1 MATAQTLIDR
11 ACRLVGAVA
20 SGESASTDETA
31 DFLIALNAMIESWNL
46 DRLAIYAISDVT
58 KVLTASDG
66 SYTIGSGGDINTT
79 RPVSIHSASVTVSG
93 VDLPVQVISKDA
105 FDSISSVSS
114 TGVPDR
120 LYYEPA
126 YPLGIVN
133 LYPLPDST
141 YTLTLA
147 VRTPLT
153 SFATAGTSVSLPP
166 GYERALAYNLAI
178 EIAPELGRPVPA
190 EVARV
195 AAVSMAA
202 IKRNNRPDLT
212 MQIESATGR
221 AYSILTDS

>member
-31 DFLIALNAMIESWNL
+31 DFLIALNAMLESWNL
-46 DRLAIYAISDVT
+46 DRLAIYALVDVT
-58 KVLTASDG
+58 KVLTSSDAAY
-66 SYTIGSGGDINTT
+66 SIGSGGDINTT
-79 RPVSIHSASVTVSG
+79 RPVEIHAASVTVSG
-93 VDLPVQVISKDA
+93 VDLPLMVISKDSWDA
-105 FDSISSVSS
+105 IGVRSV

-126 YPLGIVN
+126 YPLGVVN
-133 LYPLPDST
+133 LYPVPDST

-147 VRTPLT
+147 VRSPLT
-153 SFATAGTSVSLPP
+153 SFATAATSVSLPP

-178 EIAPELGRPVPA
+178 EIAPELGRQVPA
-190 EVARV
+190 EVARI
-195 AAVSMAA
+195 AVQSLAA
-202 IKRNNRPDLT
+202 IKRLNRPDLT
-212 MQIESATGR
+212 LQVECATGK